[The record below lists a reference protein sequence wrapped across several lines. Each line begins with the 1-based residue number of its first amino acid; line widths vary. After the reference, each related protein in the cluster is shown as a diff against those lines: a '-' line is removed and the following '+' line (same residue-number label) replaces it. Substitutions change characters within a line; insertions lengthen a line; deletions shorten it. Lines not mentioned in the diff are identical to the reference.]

1 MAPEASES
9 ASGSFPKDL
18 KKEGSKPVV
27 AAAAPSVSTEKRE
40 GERTEGVRTEAER
53 TEEAR
58 TEEKR
63 EAEGPGQPITTVS
76 MAPVSPAS
84 RQGQWLLV
92 SHTQLPKIP
101 VRTSCYGPRNSPQL
115 MSRYRHV
122 LASHN
127 LIGLQL

>member
-1 MAPEASES
+1 MAPEASVLASQS

-27 AAAAPSVSTEKRE
+27 AAAAPSASTEKRE
-40 GERTEGVRTEAER
+40 GESTEGVRTEAER

-63 EAEGPGQPITTVS
+63 EAEGPGQPITTDS
-76 MAPVSPAS
+76 MVPVPPAS

-92 SHTQLPKIP
+92 SH
-101 VRTSCYGPRNSPQL
+101 RNPTGIL
-115 MSRYRHV
+115 V
-122 LASHN
+122 LGSTC
-127 LIGLQL
+127 LL